1 MLVPEVAMAGIVA
14 LLHMGQEVI
23 DMQEDWQDRENRAA
37 GLVLVHSTAV
47 LIPLQYLAPLA
58 ILVDHMVLLVP
69 HSQCLLGSTPLQ
81 ALAAA
86 RFGAFVGSFVSS

>member
-37 GLVLVHSTAV
+37 ELVLVHNTAV
-47 LIPLQYLAPLA
+47 LTPLQYLALLA
-58 ILVDHMVLLVP
+58 ILVDHMVLLP
-69 HSQCLLGSTPLQ
+69 YSQCLLGSTPLQ

-86 RFGAFVGSFVSS
+86 RFGAFLGSFVSS